1 MRSEERTW
9 EHPPGADRRTI
20 REQPASEQ
28 NREVSLTDI
37 IHSMLDRTSPSDD
50 RLAGGPLPASGVRA
64 ARGPTPSPAPIA
76 TSAADSHSELP
87 ASGENGPVGDVTNDP
102 VGPVTND
109 PGGPGD
115 EVAELGLTEKP
126 WAGLRCIH
134 TWTAR
139 LEGWGAGRWLAAL
152 RWVRKG
158 LVLALG
164 ASVVLVGVVMLIT
177 PGPAFLVIPAGLA
190 ILATEFYWAR
200 RLLRWLR
207 TRASQ
212 ALHQQMPNTPPP
224 NTPPPNNQPTNP
236 QPLRR
241 PPGCDALPAAAPT
254 TTGPVEAAPPRS
266 PRDIPG
272 EPAPGD
278 GSQRHGQE

>member
-1 MRSEERTW
+1 M
-9 EHPPGADRRTI
+9 GA
-20 REQPASEQ
+20 
-28 NREVSLTDI
+28 
-37 IHSMLDRTSPSDD
+37 
-50 RLAGGPLPASGVRA
+50 GK
-64 ARGPTPSPAPIA
+64 
-76 TSAADSHSELP
+76 
-87 ASGENGPVGDVTNDP
+87 NDP
-102 VGPVTND
+102 VGPVTNG

-126 WAGLRCIH
+126 WVGLRWIH

-200 RLLRWLR
+200 RLLLWLR
-207 TRASQ
+207 ARASQ
-212 ALHQQMPNTPPP
+212 ALHKQMPN
-224 NTPPPNNQPTNP
+224 NQPPNNQPTNTQPTNP
-236 QPLRR
+236 QPLSR
-241 PPGCDALPAAAPT
+241 PPGCDALPTAVPT

-266 PRDIPG
+266 ARDTP
-272 EPAPGD
+272 EESATGD
-278 GSQRHGQE
+278 GLQRHGGE

>member
-64 ARGPTPSPAPIA
+64 ARGPTPSPAAIA

-87 ASGENGPVGDVTNDP
+87 AAGEDGPVKNRPVGAGKNDP
-102 VGPVTND
+102 VGHVSNG

-212 ALHQQMPNTPPP
+212 ALHQQMPNTPPR
-224 NTPPPNNQPTNP
+224 NNQPTNP
-236 QPLRR
+236 QPLSR
-241 PPGCDALPAAAPT
+241 PPGCDALPTAVPT

-266 PRDIPG
+266 ARDTP
-272 EPAPGD
+272 EESATGD
-278 GSQRHGQE
+278 GLQRHGGE